1 MGAHIRPQK
10 RISEAK
16 SHGTAVPWLFLRRNL
31 FYAEHTPS
39 SGSVQAQRSRFD
51 LSWYLFLRCAT
62 VPARF
67 RFRPFGRACLPLIP
81 DAPDCICSPGHLWFW
96 VVWASCLG
104 AAAPISI
111 HAPRVGR
118 DESGD
123 SIERLAQQFQSTRP
137 VWGATGRCGNAE
149 IHREISIHAPRVG
162 RDAPAAAQGFHC
174 RNFNPRAPCG
184 ARHIAAAPDHKHTQ
198 FQSTR
203 PVWGATCCI
212 LRRHSLAPNF
222 NPRAPC
228 GTRRDRRAAR
238 CALHRISIHA
248 PRVGRDA
255 LAPGVFTEGYISI
268 HAPRVG
274 RDYIDR
280 EAAIEICISIHAPRV
295 GRDCA
300 ATITR
305 CWRQISIHAPRVG
318 RDQELTPDAHRTSI
332 SIHAPRVGR
341 DALL

>member
-1 MGAHIRPQK
+1 MEGARRCVGAHIRPQK

-16 SHGTAVPWLFLRRNL
+16 SHVTAVPWLFLRRNL

-137 VWGATGRCGNAE
+137 VWGATANLTILTRQICTKGTKEFLLGRKTHEERGKITQKLAY
-149 IHREISIHAPRVG
+149 IHAFSAFFR
-162 RDAPAAAQGFHC
+162 C
-174 RNFNPRAPCG
+174 EG
-184 ARHIAAAPDHKHTQ
+184 ART
-198 FQSTR
+198 F
-203 PVWGATCCI
+203 
-212 LRRHSLAPNF
+212 
-222 NPRAPC
+222 
-228 GTRRDRRAAR
+228 
-238 CALHRISIHA
+238 CAL
-248 PRVGRDA
+248 V
-255 LAPGVFTEGYISI
+255 L
-268 HAPRVG
+268 
-274 RDYIDR
+274 
-280 EAAIEICISIHAPRV
+280 
-295 GRDCA
+295 
-300 ATITR
+300 
-305 CWRQISIHAPRVG
+305 
-318 RDQELTPDAHRTSI
+318 RTQ
-332 SIHAPRVGR
+332 
-341 DALL
+341 

>member
-1 MGAHIRPQK
+1 MEGARRCVGAHIRPQK

-137 VWGATGRCGNAE
+137 VWGATANLTILTRQICTKGTKEFLLGRKTHEERGKITQKLAY
-149 IHREISIHAPRVG
+149 IHAFSAFFR
-162 RDAPAAAQGFHC
+162 C
-174 RNFNPRAPCG
+174 EG
-184 ARHIAAAPDHKHTQ
+184 ART
-198 FQSTR
+198 F
-203 PVWGATCCI
+203 
-212 LRRHSLAPNF
+212 
-222 NPRAPC
+222 
-228 GTRRDRRAAR
+228 
-238 CALHRISIHA
+238 CAL
-248 PRVGRDA
+248 V
-255 LAPGVFTEGYISI
+255 L
-268 HAPRVG
+268 
-274 RDYIDR
+274 
-280 EAAIEICISIHAPRV
+280 
-295 GRDCA
+295 
-300 ATITR
+300 
-305 CWRQISIHAPRVG
+305 
-318 RDQELTPDAHRTSI
+318 RTQ
-332 SIHAPRVGR
+332 
-341 DALL
+341 

>member
-96 VVWASCLG
+96 VVWASRLG

-118 DESGD
+118 DDRLTCARTSKRGI
-123 SIERLAQQFQSTRP
+123 SIHAPRVGRDFVLISAAHPASQFQSTRP
-137 VWGATGRCGNAE
+137 VWGATDQRPQQKASN
-149 IHREISIHAPRVG
+149 
-162 RDAPAAAQGFHC
+162 
-174 RNFNPRAPCG
+174 
-184 ARHIAAAPDHKHTQ
+184 K

-203 PVWGATCCI
+203 PVWGATANLTI
-212 LRRHSLAPNF
+212 LTRQICTKGTKEFLLGRKTHEERGKLTQKLAYIHAF
-222 NPRAPC
+222 SAFFRCEGA
-228 GTRRDRRAAR
+228 GTF
-238 CALHRISIHA
+238 CAL
-248 PRVGRDA
+248 V
-255 LAPGVFTEGYISI
+255 L
-268 HAPRVG
+268 
-274 RDYIDR
+274 
-280 EAAIEICISIHAPRV
+280 
-295 GRDCA
+295 
-300 ATITR
+300 
-305 CWRQISIHAPRVG
+305 
-318 RDQELTPDAHRTSI
+318 RTQ
-332 SIHAPRVGR
+332 
-341 DALL
+341 

>member
-81 DAPDCICSPGHLWFW
+81 DAPDCICSPGHLWFR

-118 DESGD
+118 DHRDHPLSSAAGYFNPRAPCGARRPYALLYAY
-123 SIERLAQQFQSTRP
+123 SVQFQSTRP
-137 VWGATGRCGNAE
+137 VWGATANLTILTRQICTKGTKEFLLGRKTHEERGKLTQKLAY
-149 IHREISIHAPRVG
+149 IHAFSAFFR
-162 RDAPAAAQGFHC
+162 C
-174 RNFNPRAPCG
+174 EG
-184 ARHIAAAPDHKHTQ
+184 A
-198 FQSTR
+198 
-203 PVWGATCCI
+203 
-212 LRRHSLAPNF
+212 
-222 NPRAPC
+222 
-228 GTRRDRRAAR
+228 GTF
-238 CALHRISIHA
+238 CALVLRI
-248 PRVGRDA
+248 
-255 LAPGVFTEGYISI
+255 
-268 HAPRVG
+268 
-274 RDYIDR
+274 
-280 EAAIEICISIHAPRV
+280 
-295 GRDCA
+295 
-300 ATITR
+300 
-305 CWRQISIHAPRVG
+305 Q
-318 RDQELTPDAHRTSI
+318 
-332 SIHAPRVGR
+332 
-341 DALL
+341 

>member
-1 MGAHIRPQK
+1 MGVAPVEGHHGPVEGARRCVGAHIRPQK

-118 DESGD
+118 DEEGTAVF
-123 SIERLAQQFQSTRP
+123 RH
-137 VWGATGRCGNAE
+137 GG
-149 IHREISIHAPRVG
+149 ISIHAPRVG
-162 RDAPAAAQGFHC
+162 RDRSRPRRPAPP
-174 RNFNPRAPCG
+174 RYFNPRAPCG
-184 ARHIAAAPDHKHTQ
+184 ARHVA
-198 FQSTR
+198 
-203 PVWGATCCI
+203 V
-212 LRRHSLAPNF
+212 
-222 NPRAPC
+222 
-228 GTRRDRRAAR
+228 
-238 CALHRISIHA
+238 
-248 PRVGRDA
+248 
-255 LAPGVFTEGYISI
+255 
-268 HAPRVG
+268 
-274 RDYIDR
+274 
-280 EAAIEICISIHAPRV
+280 
-295 GRDCA
+295 
-300 ATITR
+300 
-305 CWRQISIHAPRVG
+305 
-318 RDQELTPDAHRTSI
+318 
-332 SIHAPRVGR
+332 
-341 DALL
+341 

>member
-137 VWGATGRCGNAE
+137 VWGATRRRWRTCSARRFQSTRPVWGATECMCTFRCV
-149 IHREISIHAPRVG
+149 IT
-162 RDAPAAAQGFHC
+162 
-174 RNFNPRAPCG
+174 NFNPRAPCG
-184 ARHIAAAPDHKHTQ
+184 ARRTRKLRDFRRKA

-203 PVWGATCCI
+203 PVWGATANLTI
-212 LRRHSLAPNF
+212 LTRQICTKGTKEFLLGRKTHEERGKITQKLAYIHAF
-222 NPRAPC
+222 SAFFRC
-228 GTRRDRRAAR
+228 EGAR
-238 CALHRISIHA
+238 TFCAL
-248 PRVGRDA
+248 V
-255 LAPGVFTEGYISI
+255 L
-268 HAPRVG
+268 
-274 RDYIDR
+274 
-280 EAAIEICISIHAPRV
+280 
-295 GRDCA
+295 
-300 ATITR
+300 
-305 CWRQISIHAPRVG
+305 
-318 RDQELTPDAHRTSI
+318 RTQ
-332 SIHAPRVGR
+332 
-341 DALL
+341 

>member
-1 MGAHIRPQK
+1 MEGARRCVGAHIRPQK

-137 VWGATGRCGNAE
+137 VWGATANLTILTRQICTKGTKEFLLGRKTHEERGKITQKLAY
-149 IHREISIHAPRVG
+149 IHAFSAFFR
-162 RDAPAAAQGFHC
+162 C
-174 RNFNPRAPCG
+174 EG
-184 ARHIAAAPDHKHTQ
+184 A
-198 FQSTR
+198 
-203 PVWGATCCI
+203 
-212 LRRHSLAPNF
+212 
-222 NPRAPC
+222 
-228 GTRRDRRAAR
+228 GTF
-238 CALHRISIHA
+238 CAL
-248 PRVGRDA
+248 V
-255 LAPGVFTEGYISI
+255 L
-268 HAPRVG
+268 
-274 RDYIDR
+274 
-280 EAAIEICISIHAPRV
+280 
-295 GRDCA
+295 
-300 ATITR
+300 
-305 CWRQISIHAPRVG
+305 
-318 RDQELTPDAHRTSI
+318 RTQ
-332 SIHAPRVGR
+332 
-341 DALL
+341 

>member
-118 DESGD
+118 DYVS
-123 SIERLAQQFQSTRP
+123 
-137 VWGATGRCGNAE
+137 
-149 IHREISIHAPRVG
+149 
-162 RDAPAAAQGFHC
+162 
-174 RNFNPRAPCG
+174 
-184 ARHIAAAPDHKHTQ
+184 APDLI
-198 FQSTR
+198 R
-203 PVWGATCCI
+203 V
-212 LRRHSLAPNF
+212 L
-222 NPRAPC
+222 
-228 GTRRDRRAAR
+228 
-238 CALHRISIHA
+238 RISIHA
-248 PRVGRDA
+248 PRVGRDVIA
-255 LAPGVFTEGYISI
+255 QPLDGFLVISI

-274 RDYIDR
+274 RDVSLRYRLPTLRKFQSTRPVWGATRRADR
-280 EAAIEICISIHAPRV
+280 GQGHRAISIHAPRV
-295 GRDCA
+295 GRDGFG
-300 ATITR
+300 
-305 CWRQISIHAPRVG
+305 SG
-318 RDQELTPDAHRTSI
+318 R
-332 SIHAPRVGR
+332 
-341 DALL
+341 

>member
-184 ARHIAAAPDHKHTQ
+184 ARRHALRRRGHARRDFNPRAPCGARLAASITTTTGNFNPRAPCGARPEGEATRALIQ
-198 FQSTR
+198 TFQSTR
-203 PVWGATCCI
+203 PVWGAT
-212 LRRHSLAPNF
+212 LVNHGKNSSLF
-222 NPRAPC
+222 
-228 GTRRDRRAAR
+228 
-238 CALHRISIHA
+238 ISIHA
-248 PRVGRDA
+248 PRVGRDRKFDDFNPSNLHKRYKRI
-255 LAPGVFTEGYISI
+255 LARPKDT
-268 HAPRVG
+268 
-274 RDYIDR
+274 
-280 EAAIEICISIHAPRV
+280 
-295 GRDCA
+295 
-300 ATITR
+300 
-305 CWRQISIHAPRVG
+305 
-318 RDQELTPDAHRTSI
+318 
-332 SIHAPRVGR
+332 
-341 DALL
+341 

>member
-137 VWGATGRCGNAE
+137 VWGATANLTILTRQICTKGTKEFLLGRKTHEERGKITQKLAY
-149 IHREISIHAPRVG
+149 IHAFSAFFR
-162 RDAPAAAQGFHC
+162 C
-174 RNFNPRAPCG
+174 EG
-184 ARHIAAAPDHKHTQ
+184 ART
-198 FQSTR
+198 F
-203 PVWGATCCI
+203 
-212 LRRHSLAPNF
+212 
-222 NPRAPC
+222 
-228 GTRRDRRAAR
+228 
-238 CALHRISIHA
+238 CAL
-248 PRVGRDA
+248 V
-255 LAPGVFTEGYISI
+255 L
-268 HAPRVG
+268 
-274 RDYIDR
+274 
-280 EAAIEICISIHAPRV
+280 
-295 GRDCA
+295 
-300 ATITR
+300 
-305 CWRQISIHAPRVG
+305 
-318 RDQELTPDAHRTSI
+318 RTQ
-332 SIHAPRVGR
+332 
-341 DALL
+341 

>member
-1 MGAHIRPQK
+1 MEGTRRCVGAHIRPQK

-16 SHGTAVPWLFLRRNL
+16 SHGTAVPWLFLRHNL

-137 VWGATGRCGNAE
+137 VWGATANLTILTRQICTKGTKEFLLGRKTHEERGKITQKLAY
-149 IHREISIHAPRVG
+149 IHAFSAFFR
-162 RDAPAAAQGFHC
+162 C
-174 RNFNPRAPCG
+174 EG
-184 ARHIAAAPDHKHTQ
+184 ART
-198 FQSTR
+198 F
-203 PVWGATCCI
+203 
-212 LRRHSLAPNF
+212 
-222 NPRAPC
+222 
-228 GTRRDRRAAR
+228 
-238 CALHRISIHA
+238 CAL
-248 PRVGRDA
+248 V
-255 LAPGVFTEGYISI
+255 L
-268 HAPRVG
+268 
-274 RDYIDR
+274 
-280 EAAIEICISIHAPRV
+280 
-295 GRDCA
+295 
-300 ATITR
+300 
-305 CWRQISIHAPRVG
+305 
-318 RDQELTPDAHRTSI
+318 RTQ
-332 SIHAPRVGR
+332 
-341 DALL
+341 

>member
-81 DAPDCICSPGHLWFW
+81 DAPDCICSPGHLWFR

-137 VWGATGRCGNAE
+137 VWGATANLTILTRQICTKGTKEFLLGRKTHEERGKITQKLAY
-149 IHREISIHAPRVG
+149 IHAFSAFFR
-162 RDAPAAAQGFHC
+162 C
-174 RNFNPRAPCG
+174 EG
-184 ARHIAAAPDHKHTQ
+184 ART
-198 FQSTR
+198 F
-203 PVWGATCCI
+203 
-212 LRRHSLAPNF
+212 
-222 NPRAPC
+222 
-228 GTRRDRRAAR
+228 
-238 CALHRISIHA
+238 CAL
-248 PRVGRDA
+248 V
-255 LAPGVFTEGYISI
+255 L
-268 HAPRVG
+268 
-274 RDYIDR
+274 
-280 EAAIEICISIHAPRV
+280 
-295 GRDCA
+295 
-300 ATITR
+300 
-305 CWRQISIHAPRVG
+305 
-318 RDQELTPDAHRTSI
+318 RTQ
-332 SIHAPRVGR
+332 
-341 DALL
+341 

>member
-96 VVWASCLG
+96 VVWASRLG

-111 HAPRVGR
+111 HAPCVGR
-118 DESGD
+118 DCYVGHVHQP
-123 SIERLAQQFQSTRP
+123 RA
-137 VWGATGRCGNAE
+137 
-149 IHREISIHAPRVG
+149 ISIHAPRVG
-162 RDAPAAAQGFHC
+162 RDAFMPSLSKSAV
-174 RNFNPRAPCG
+174 
-184 ARHIAAAPDHKHTQ
+184 K

-203 PVWGATCCI
+203 PVWGATCHGTGRVKPPKKFQSTRPVWGATI
-212 LRRHSLAPNF
+212 QNLR
-222 NPRAPC
+222 C
-228 GTRRDRRAAR
+228 GT
-238 CALHRISIHA
+238 
-248 PRVGRDA
+248 G
-255 LAPGVFTEGYISI
+255 
-268 HAPRVG
+268 
-274 RDYIDR
+274 
-280 EAAIEICISIHAPRV
+280 
-295 GRDCA
+295 
-300 ATITR
+300 
-305 CWRQISIHAPRVG
+305 
-318 RDQELTPDAHRTSI
+318 
-332 SIHAPRVGR
+332 
-341 DALL
+341 